1 MYCKCRAEMLLVP
14 CHCWN
19 FSAARGPFALFL
31 FARVIFFFLFWN
43 WIVRRGFSK
52 FAQVNWSKQT
62 CPRVCGEWLAPYLYS
77 FNACREVKGKRI
89 FQKVQSQK
97 SISLY
102 KKIYKNMCF
111 SVNFRPAMSLLGTES
126 ASWAHDGDWTKSTFN
141 ACLSSDLWWLT
152 SFSCHVVLC
161 RGKSKSKQIS
171 SNLSQKYIYR
181 LKQITDRLQVYEC
194 SICTWLPATTGDA
207 VS

>member
-14 CHCWN
+14 CHFWI

-77 FNACREVKGKRI
+77 FNACREVKGKGI

-102 KKIYKNMCF
+102 KKYIKICVFLSILDLPCPCWEPKVLHELMM
-111 SVNFRPAMSLLGTES
+111 ATEQ
-126 ASWAHDGDWTKSTFN
+126 STFN